1 MNMRLLGAPT
11 IKDVVPSMVDANS
24 LSIHTAS
31 VPEDRLYGG
40 NCAYLESLPQ
50 ASDLMIDCSSVDESL
65 HSAQILGPASK
76 L

>member
-40 NCAYLESLPQ
+40 NCAYISQIPQ
-50 ASDLMIDCSSVDESL
+50 VVQLLIDCPSVDESL